1 MARAIPFFFKSMLP
15 LCFFIL
21 LIVANFFEEK
31 LLRSTEALALLHYN
45 HFYVVNQTAETLFF
59 FEVTHAVF
67 KPSRVNFK
75 SVQNSDPKACLK
87 IYHKG
92 ILICTGDFLHSVQS
106 AVPVNLCSSIIFTI
120 SIAILIVF
128 H

>member
-15 LCFFIL
+15 LCFFIP

-59 FEVTHAVF
+59 L
-67 KPSRVNFK
+67 R
-75 SVQNSDPKACLK
+75 
-87 IYHKG
+87 
-92 ILICTGDFLHSVQS
+92 
-106 AVPVNLCSSIIFTI
+106 
-120 SIAILIVF
+120 
-128 H
+128 